1 MGPSQHELFLLTC
14 CHYDLITPTRTNTTS
29 VTYLYCHLGHEDGS
43 EYVVGQLEENALL
56 QTGRAEEARISKGLK
71 LAPLFSG
78 FLHVC
83 RTDCWFV
90 STSSCLDCTCILTSN
105 SVALPALN
113 TRLFMYSYCHLVCL
127 YSPGDSDSNKHSQR
141 Q

>member
-83 RTDCWFV
+83 RTVGLSPHPHVWIALAF
-90 STSSCLDCTCILTSN
+90 LLQILS
-105 SVALPALN
+105 
-113 TRLFMYSYCHLVCL
+113 
-127 YSPGDSDSNKHSQR
+127 HSLH
-141 Q
+141 